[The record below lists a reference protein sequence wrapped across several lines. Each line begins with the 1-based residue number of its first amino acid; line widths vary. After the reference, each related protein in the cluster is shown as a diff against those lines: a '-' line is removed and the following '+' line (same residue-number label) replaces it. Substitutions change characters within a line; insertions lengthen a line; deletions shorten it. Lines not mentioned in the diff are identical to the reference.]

1 MKKSKK
7 KKNQK
12 KSETN
17 LKEKIVLSLD
27 DVDMLDEV
35 EEELEELGD
44 DIYHNESGSISHPI
58 NFNNQ
63 EIKTESLKTA
73 VDLLGIPTV
82 CSMLLD
88 KNFFILYISDAVK
101 HLFEGYHNI
110 EQKPFFNIFGSTLEK
125 STLDDLLAK
134 LRNPNRGYSWSGV
147 LKHKTRYRKTMYTK
161 TNIFPLFDNNAL
173 NGYWVMFEDISNSY
187 LSQYK
192 DMMESLLSASKLK
205 DNDTGFHN
213 ERLNHYSK
221 VMAEALFKENLF
233 PQIDA
238 DFIDNI
244 SSLAA
249 IHDIGK
255 IGTPDYILQK
265 KGALNDLEWKVMRD
279 HTINGTL
286 ILANYPIPM
295 AKEITLSHHERWDG
309 RGYPYKLTGEMIPLS
324 ARIVAIA
331 DVYDALRMKRS
342 YKDEMPHNLSVEHI
356 INGADKHFDPTLI
369 EVFKGIHKEFNYI
382 WKQNK
387 DQNQAG

>member
-1 MKKSKK
+1 MNEEDVIST
-7 KKNQK
+7 
-12 KSETN
+12 EEIGT
-17 LKEKIVLSLD
+17 LDKI
-27 DVDMLDEV
+27 DEN
-35 EEELEELGD
+35 LEELTD
-44 DIYHNESGSISHPI
+44 DI
-58 NFNNQ
+58 FQ
-63 EIKTESLKTA
+63 DDTEDLMDSLYLKNSSENSEVFKTA
-73 VDLLGIPTV
+73 VGLLATPTV

-88 KNFFILYISDAVK
+88 NNFLILYISDAVK
-101 HLFEGYHNI
+101 HLFEGYHDI
-110 EQKPFFNIFGSTLEK
+110 EKKPFFNIFGNTLEK
-125 STLDDLLAK
+125 STRDDLLGK
-134 LRNPNRGYSWSGV
+134 LKSPKRGYSWSGI

-161 TNIFPLFDNNAL
+161 TNIFPLFENNKL
-173 NGYWVMFEDISNSY
+173 NGYWVMFEDISNAY
-187 LSQYK
+187 LSQYR
-192 DMMESLLSASKLK
+192 DMMRSLLNDSKLK

-213 ERLNHYSK
+213 ERLNYYSK
-221 VMAEALFKENLF
+221 VLSEAVFESNLY

-265 KGALNDLEWKVMRD
+265 KGKLTDVEWGVMRD

-295 AKEITLSHHERWDG
+295 AKEITLSHHEKWDG
-309 RGYPYKLTGEMIPLS
+309 SGYPYKLAGEMIPLS

-342 YKDEMPHNLSVEHI
+342 YKAGVSHKETVECI
-356 INGADKHFDPTLI
+356 LQGSGSHFDPSII
-369 EVFKGIHKEFNYI
+369 EVFKGITKEFDYI

-387 DQNQAG
+387 DHNKAI

>member
-1 MKKSKK
+1 MKKGKNKKKSKIK
-7 KKNQK
+7 IN
-12 KSETN
+12 
-17 LKEKIVLSLD
+17 EKDFLTLD
-27 DVDMLDEV
+27 ELEMLDEID
-35 EEELEELGD
+35 EELEEMHENLYQD
-44 DIYHNESGSISHPI
+44 DEESLNHPI
-58 NFNNQ
+58 NFNNT
-63 EIKTESLKTA
+63 EIKTTALKTA
-73 VDLLGIPTV
+73 VDLLATPTV

-88 KNFFILYISDAVK
+88 KNFLILYISDAVN

-110 EQKPFFNIFGSTLEK
+110 EKKPFFNIFGSTLEK
-125 STLDDLLAK
+125 SALDDLLAK
-134 LRNPNRGYSWSGV
+134 LKSPNRGYSWSGV
-147 LKHKTRYRKTMYTK
+147 LRHKTRYRKTMYTK
-161 TNIFPLFDNNAL
+161 TNIFPLFDNNTL

-192 DMMESLLSASKLK
+192 GMMESLLNASKLK

-213 ERLNHYSK
+213 ERLNYYSK
-221 VMAEALFKENLF
+221 TLAEALFKENLF

-265 KGALNDLEWKVMRD
+265 KGALNDVEWAVMRE

-286 ILANYPIPM
+286 ILANYPIHM

-309 RGYPYKLTGEMIPLS
+309 KGYPYKLAGEMIPLS

-331 DVYDALRMKRS
+331 DVYDALRMRRS
-342 YKDEMPHNLSVEHI
+342 YKEEISHKESIEHI
-356 INGADKHFDPTLI
+356 INGAGSHFDPTII
-369 EVFKGIHKEFNYI
+369 EVFKTIDKEFSYI
-382 WKQNK
+382 WEQNK
-387 DQNQAG
+387 DQNQAV

>member
-1 MKKSKK
+1 MKKRKNKNKSKI
-7 KKNQK
+7 
-12 KSETN
+12 KSN
-17 LKEKIVLSLD
+17 EKDFLTLD
-27 DVDMLDEV
+27 EVEMLDEV
-35 EEELEELGD
+35 EEELEEMKEDLYQD
-44 DIYHNESGSISHPI
+44 DQDNPM
-58 NFNNQ
+58 NFNNT
-63 EIKTESLKTA
+63 EIKTEVLKTA
-73 VDLLGIPTV
+73 VDLLATPTV

-88 KNFFILYISDAVK
+88 KNFLILYISDAVN

-110 EQKPFFNIFGSTLEK
+110 EKKPFFNIFGSTLEK
-125 STLDDLLAK
+125 SALDDLLTK
-134 LRNPNRGYSWSGV
+134 LKSPNRGYSWSGV
-147 LKHKTRYRKTMYTK
+147 LRHKTRYRKTMYTK
-161 TNIFPLFDNNAL
+161 TNIFPLFDNNTL

-192 DMMESLLSASKLK
+192 GMMESLLNASKLK

-213 ERLNHYSK
+213 ERLNYYSK
-221 VMAEALFKENLF
+221 ALAEALFKENLF

-265 KGALNDLEWKVMRD
+265 KGKLTDVEWGVMRD

-295 AKEITLSHHERWDG
+295 AKEITLSHHEKWDG
-309 RGYPYKLTGEMIPLS
+309 SGYPYKLAGEMIPLS

-342 YKDEMPHNLSVEHI
+342 YKAGVSHKETVECI
-356 INGADKHFDPTLI
+356 LQGSGSHFDPSII
-369 EVFKGIHKEFNYI
+369 EVFKGITKEFDYI

-387 DQNQAG
+387 DHNKAI

>member
-1 MKKSKK
+1 MKKKEKKSKSK
-7 KKNQK
+7 KGINE
-12 KSETN
+12 KSFLT
-17 LKEKIVLSLD
+17 LD
-27 DVDMLDEV
+27 EVEMLDEV

-44 DIYHNESGSISHPI
+44 EIYQEDPDSLHHPI
-58 NFNNQ
+58 NFNNT
-63 EIKTESLKTA
+63 EIKTEVLKTA
-73 VDLLGIPTV
+73 VDLLATPTV

-88 KNFFILYISDAVK
+88 KNFLILYISDAVNR
-101 HLFEGYHNI
+101 LFEGYHSI
-110 EQKPFFNIFGSTLEK
+110 EKKPFFNIFGSTLEK

-161 TNIFPLFDNNAL
+161 TNIFPLFDNNSL

-192 DMMESLLSASKLK
+192 DMMESLLNASKLK

-213 ERLNHYSK
+213 ERLNYYSK
-221 VMAEALFKENLF
+221 ALAETLFRENLF

-265 KGALNDLEWKVMRD
+265 KGSLNDVEWAVMRE

-309 RGYPYKLTGEMIPLS
+309 RGYPYRLAGEMIPLS
-324 ARIVAIA
+324 ARIVAIS
-331 DVYDALRMKRS
+331 DVYDALRMRRS
-342 YKDEMPHNLSVEHI
+342 YKEGIPHEETVAHI
-356 INGADKHFDPTLI
+356 ALGAGAHFDPTLI
-369 EVFKGIHKEFNYI
+369 EVFQTIHKEFDYI
-382 WKQNK
+382 WEQNK
-387 DQNQAG
+387 DQNQE